1 MSLDTPFW
9 GPDFDALT
17 AEDPEIAGVILGEL
31 DRLRA
36 GLQLIAS
43 ENFTSRPWAPR

>member
-36 GLQLIAS
+36 GHGFVEHLEAVPDHQG
-43 ENFTSRPWAPR
+43 